1 MSTPFLNFFKK
12 TFCTFFLAEENNKQ
26 LSQQQIRDHFDESD
40 LSTSQL
46 VKILQYLK
54 LKGITIE
61 GADEGTGAARADAV
75 SHPNPAT
82 KKSFRVPRAA
92 LAAEEQAYLRTI
104 WKAFP
109 QGLDPDDLASL
120 FQAFAKGDTAAE
132 GALTQFYMAQ
142 AAQMAA
148 ELNCEEI
155 HLADLI
161 QEANLALL
169 ASLKETDP
177 QEKND
182 AWMRGR
188 IRSGILHAIEEQT
201 QQKFRDDYL
210 VSKVENLEAAVKE
223 LTDDDD
229 ATKFTIDEL
238 AVILDMNVDEIRDV
252 LRLTGDDK

>member
-1 MSTPFLNFFKK
+1 MDIKLFQQKLNEI
-12 TFCTFFLAEENNKQ
+12 CTIAEENGKQ
-26 LSQQQIRDHFDESD
+26 LSQQQIREHFDESD

-61 GADEGTGAARADAV
+61 GAEEAASAAAAANTSSESGSEEELPGTR
-75 SHPNPAT
+75 T
-82 KKSFRVPRAA
+82 A
-92 LAAEEQAYLRTI
+92 LTAEEQAYLNDYMES
-104 WKAFP
+104 FSP
-109 QGLDPDDLASL
+109 EGLDSDDLASL

-155 HLADLI
+155 YLADLI

-169 ASLKETDP
+169 AALKETEP
-177 QEKND
+177 QQKND

-210 VSKVENLEAAVKE
+210 VSKVENLESAVKE

-229 ATKFTIDEL
+229 TTKFTIDEL

>member
-1 MSTPFLNFFKK
+1 MDIKLFQQKLNDI
-12 TFCTFFLAEENNKQ
+12 CAIAEENNKQ

-61 GADEGTGAARADAV
+61 GADEAAGAARADAV
-75 SHPNPAT
+75 SSESSDKEELPGT
-82 KKSFRVPRAA
+82 RAA
-92 LAAEEQAYLRTI
+92 LTAEEQAYLSDYMES
-104 WKAFP
+104 FSP
-109 QGLDPDDLASL
+109 EGLDPDDLASL

-132 GALTQFYMAQ
+132 VALTQFYMAQ
-142 AAQMAA
+142 AAQMAT

-182 AWMRGR
+182 TWMRGR

>member
-1 MSTPFLNFFKK
+1 MDIKLFQQKLNDI
-12 TFCTFFLAEENNKQ
+12 CTIAEENGKQ
-26 LSQQQIRDHFDESD
+26 LSQQQIREHFDESD

-61 GADEGTGAARADAV
+61 GAEEAASAASTTNDTSSGSGSEEEFPGT
-75 SHPNPAT
+75 
-82 KKSFRVPRAA
+82 RAA
-92 LAAEEQAYLRTI
+92 LTAEEQAYLSDYMES
-104 WKAFP
+104 FSSE
-109 QGLDPDDLASL
+109 GLDPDDLASL

-155 HLADLI
+155 YLADLI

-169 ASLKETDP
+169 AALKETEP

-182 AWMRGR
+182 SWMHGR

-210 VSKVENLEAAVKE
+210 VSKVENLESAVKE

-229 ATKFTIDEL
+229 TTKFTIDEL

>member
-1 MSTPFLNFFKK
+1 M
-12 TFCTFFLAEENNKQ
+12 
-26 LSQQQIRDHFDESD
+26 ESF
-40 LSTSQL
+40 SP
-46 VKILQYLK
+46 
-54 LKGITIE
+54 E
-61 GADEGTGAARADAV
+61 
-75 SHPNPAT
+75 
-82 KKSFRVPRAA
+82 
-92 LAAEEQAYLRTI
+92 
-104 WKAFP
+104 
-109 QGLDPDDLASL
+109 GLDSDDLTSL

-155 HLADLI
+155 YLADLI

-169 ASLKETDP
+169 AALKETEP
-177 QEKND
+177 
-182 AWMRGR
+182 
-188 IRSGILHAIEEQT
+188 

-210 VSKVENLEAAVKE
+210 VSKVENLESAVKE

-229 ATKFTIDEL
+229 TPKFTIDEL

>member
-1 MSTPFLNFFKK
+1 M
-12 TFCTFFLAEENNKQ
+12 
-26 LSQQQIRDHFDESD
+26 ESF
-40 LSTSQL
+40 SP
-46 VKILQYLK
+46 
-54 LKGITIE
+54 E
-61 GADEGTGAARADAV
+61 
-75 SHPNPAT
+75 
-82 KKSFRVPRAA
+82 
-92 LAAEEQAYLRTI
+92 
-104 WKAFP
+104 
-109 QGLDPDDLASL
+109 GLDPDDLASL

-182 AWMRGR
+182 AWMRG
-188 IRSGILHAIEEQT
+188 HAIEEQT